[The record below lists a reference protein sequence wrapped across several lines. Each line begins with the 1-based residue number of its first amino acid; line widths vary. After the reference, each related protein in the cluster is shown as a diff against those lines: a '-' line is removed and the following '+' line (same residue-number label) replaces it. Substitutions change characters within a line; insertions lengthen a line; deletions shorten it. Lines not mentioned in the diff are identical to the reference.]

1 MASHQGR
8 PKQAYLFHRL
18 GETGLLAQA
27 WRRVLGHY
35 SKEQIPPA
43 LREFD
48 RQSGARLAALARQ
61 LREQVF
67 LPQPASLIHIPKPNH
82 PGEQRPISLLQP
94 EDRIVLTALNL
105 LLAPLLER
113 GLLPGCV
120 AYRPRMSA
128 NDAIAQVTQQLQ
140 AGCTQVA
147 TGAIDDFFA
156 TMDRARLLELVRRQ
170 VWETPVLNLLEAYL
184 HIGRN
189 TAPRNLPVIARNCT
203 GIGDS
208 VSTGADFPL

>member
-48 RQSGARLAALARQ
+48 RQSGARLAALARE

-105 LLAPLLER
+105 LLER

-120 AYRPRMSA
+120 AYRPGKGA
-128 NDAIAQVTQQLQ
+128 NEAILQ
-140 AGCTQVA
+140 
-147 TGAIDDFFA
+147 
-156 TMDRARLLELVRRQ
+156 
-170 VWETPVLNLLEAYL
+170 
-184 HIGRN
+184 
-189 TAPRNLPVIARNCT
+189 
-203 GIGDS
+203 S
-208 VSTGADFPL
+208 